1 MTTSTDTG
9 TVLTASGRFGAVAT
23 TDYLE
28 HVGIPY
34 ELLQH
39 RPTFRAADE
48 AAATGIPPHLEAKT
62 LIVKGTSGMMLVALP
77 ASERLSLTKLRP
89 LVGDHSVRFAREG
102 EISSAFPHFDVGAM
116 PPLGALA
123 SVPLVM
129 DERLFGLER
138 VTCSA
143 GDHRHSLVLC
153 PADLAERLCPLVGDV
168 CED

>member
-89 LVGDHSVRFAREG
+89 SRGRPQR
-102 EISSAFPHFDVGAM
+102 
-116 PPLGALA
+116 ALR
-123 SVPLVM
+123 P
-129 DERLFGLER
+129 RG
-138 VTCSA
+138 
-143 GDHRHSLVLC
+143 
-153 PADLAERLCPLVGDV
+153 
-168 CED
+168 

>member
-1 MTTSTDTG
+1 MTTTAGDR
-9 TVLTASGRFGAVAT
+9 TVLTASGKFGAGAT
-23 TDYLE
+23 TDYLK

-34 ELLQH
+34 ELLEH

-48 AAATGIPPHLEAKT
+48 AASTGIPPHLEAKT
-62 LIVKGTSGMMLVALP
+62 LVVKGTSGMVLVTLP
-77 ASERLSLTKLRP
+77 ASERLSLRKLRP
-89 LVGDHSVRFAREG
+89 LLGDHSLRFARER
-102 EISSAFPHFDVGAM
+102 EIASAFPHFDVGAM
-116 PPLGALA
+116 PPFGALA

-153 PADLAERLCPLVGDV
+153 PADLAERLCPFVGDV